1 MSDNGAIIIYMWN
14 SKKEYKDD
22 ASIPFKIVFDNIKD
36 ALILVEKCL
45 KQDKFILIGIDND

>member
-14 SKKEYKDD
+14 SKKEYKD
-22 ASIPFKIVFDNIKD
+22 D